1 MQIDTKAINY
11 YYSFFEVSKELNQK
25 QFYEFNMAIYK
36 VMFFEV
42 HIDNI
47 TFSDAMLTILWKS
60 VKHSVRA
67 SVEGY
72 CGKKSIPYDDVFN
85 PLTNPLDNKQEGQ
98 EKEKEKEKEKGQ
110 VVVVKAF
117 TFTLL
122 KDTHFSK
129 LSDEYISKLKDKIYN
144 FNGALSFED
153 FEMALLSKSS
163 YKYKDF
169 WLTYQNWNKRENS
182 KQQSKQPTRSFKQQD
197 SQRTDDAVERYL
209 ALKEQGFDL
218 RKPNYG
224 MPIEKFEDI
233 EVIENDK

>member
-1 MQIDTKAINY
+1 MIIDKKAINY

-25 QFYEFNMAIYK
+25 QFYDFNMAIMK

-42 HIDNI
+42 HIDNVS
-47 TFSDAMLTILWKS
+47 FKDATLNLLWKS
-60 VKHSVRA
+60 VKHSILA
-67 SVEGY
+67 SVKGY
-72 CGKKSIPYDDVFN
+72 CDKKNIPYDDVFVSLTN
-85 PLTNPLDNKQEGQ
+85 PLTNPLTNKQEGQ
-98 EKEKEKEKEKGQ
+98 EKEKEKEKEQ
-110 VVVVKAF
+110 VVVIKAF

-153 FEMALLSKSS
+153 FEMALLGKSS

-169 WLTYQNWNKRENS
+169 WLTYQNWNKRE
-182 KQQSKQPTRSFKQQD
+182 KQQD